1 MGLSIVKWFLFLLVL
16 ASGILAALL
25 GASQFGAKI
34 DFAAWTVASGLT
46 EISGLSELP
55 VILNNSL
62 INTYG
67 FYAGL
72 FLFLTFLVVYEKTLS
87 AILNSKSSADD
98 SFETGSSA
106 SAPAPVPDS
115 DDHRP
120 NAASLAATVR
130 ADTLEH
136 AKEKNAFEVDNE
148 GENRKDYT
156 ASDSSENESVDEWGE
171 ASQDSRNKDEY

>member
-34 DFAAWTVASGLT
+34 DFASWTMASGLT

-62 INTYG
+62 IDSYG

-72 FLFLTFLVVYEKTLS
+72 FLFLIFLVLFEKTLS
-87 AILNSKSSADD
+87 AIHKRKSGAEDSFDTDSSAL
-98 SFETGSSA
+98 
-106 SAPAPVPDS
+106 APAPISES

-120 NAASLAATVR
+120 SAASLAATVH
-130 ADTLEH
+130 ADTLDKAIETD
-136 AKEKNAFEVDNE
+136 AFDA
-148 GENRKDYT
+148 DDD
-156 ASDSSENESVDEWGE
+156 SDRDDAVSEWVENESDDERSE
-171 ASQDSRNKDEY
+171 PSQDIKNKEEY